1 MRVFICSM
9 VEYPR
14 SSATANYIQY
24 LASALNSAGNEV
36 IILAQ
41 INKEIAMENN
51 DIYKKAKVREPYLYT
66 DTKGIRHFIFWHC
79 LGVRKSYEISLVRQ
93 NCTEKDLII
102 VYSHTREIHEAAFN
116 IRKKTGA
123 KTACCVTEWFE
134 KKDCRTETDYNEF
147 EYYFNTLI
155 PKHDL
160 IFPIS
165 TKIENHFIELGKQ
178 TLCLPI
184 MADTEEFTNI
194 EKKLD
199 KKKVIY
205 PANGQMKDS
214 LENMLN
220 AVMNLDKALKASFEF
235 HITGVSEDV
244 VKEIMQD
251 RYVEM
256 SENVIV
262 HKWLVYD
269 ELVALYQKMHFLLM
283 AREASL
289 MTESNFPSKVPEV
302 MCYGV
307 VPIVS
312 RVGDYTK
319 YFLRDNENSI
329 IFDGGDSKSCV
340 SALERALSLSDGDYN
355 RLSKN
360 ARKCAEN
367 KFDYHNWVLKIQESI
382 QKLYC

>member
-1 MRVFICSM
+1 MRIFICSM
-9 VEYPR
+9 IEYPR

-24 LASALNSAGNEV
+24 LASALNSVGNEV
-36 IILAQ
+36 VIIAK
-41 INKEIAMENN
+41 INKEVELENSY
-51 DIYKKAKVREPYLYT
+51 IYKGVKVKEPYLYT
-66 DTKGIRHFIFWHC
+66 EKKGIRHFIFWHS
-79 LGVRKSYEISLVRQ
+79 LGVQKSYEISLMHQ
-93 NCTEKDLII
+93 KCTDQDLII

-116 IRKKTGA
+116 IRKKIGA

-134 KKDCRTETDYNEF
+134 KKDCRSEKDYKEF
-147 EYYFNTLI
+147 EYYFNVLI
-155 PKHDL
+155 PQHDL

-165 TKIENHFIELGKQ
+165 TKIEKHFAELGKK

-184 MADTEEFTNI
+184 MADTEEFINI
-194 EKKLD
+194 KKKHG

-214 LENMLN
+214 LEDMLN
-220 AVMNLDKALKASFEF
+220 AITNLDEVLKANFEF
-235 HITGVSEDV
+235 HITGVSKDTIR
-244 VKEIMQD
+244 EIMQD
-251 RYVEM
+251 RFSEM
-256 SENVIV
+256 SKNIII

-269 ELVALYQKMHFLLM
+269 ELVSLYQEMHFLLI
-283 AREASL
+283 AREKSL

-319 YFLRDNENSI
+319 YYLKDNENSI
-329 IFDGGDSKSCV
+329 IFDGGDSKSCYE
-340 SALERALSLSDGDYN
+340 ALERALRLSDDEYN
-355 RLSKN
+355 RLSQN

-367 KFDYHNWVLKIQESI
+367 KFDYHNWAFKIQENI
-382 QKLYC
+382 QKLY